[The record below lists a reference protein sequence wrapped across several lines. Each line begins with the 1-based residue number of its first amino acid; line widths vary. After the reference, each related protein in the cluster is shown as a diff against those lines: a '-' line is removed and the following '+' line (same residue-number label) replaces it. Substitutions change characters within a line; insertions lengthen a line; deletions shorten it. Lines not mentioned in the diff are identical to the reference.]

1 MLPIMTAVEPVVFQL
16 YYYEKA
22 MYSVEI
28 ILQVFNPFLFFE
40 KKYTVSRSLVLLCS
54 RKRLKLHQSCNTRE
68 TTSALQCA
76 GLFTFNIYLTYHIP
90 SLWFYWGTILL

>member
-54 RKRLKLHQSCNTRE
+54 RKRLKLHQS
-68 TTSALQCA
+68 SF
-76 GLFTFNIYLTYHIP
+76 GLCL
-90 SLWFYWGTILL
+90 S